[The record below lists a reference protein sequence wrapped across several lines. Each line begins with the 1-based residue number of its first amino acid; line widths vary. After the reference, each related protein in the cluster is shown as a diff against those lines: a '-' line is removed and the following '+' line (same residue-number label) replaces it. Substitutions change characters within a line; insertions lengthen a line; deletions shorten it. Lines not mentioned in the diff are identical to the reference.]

1 LDQKTQLA
9 SLITAGLI
17 LLIILFLTGFF
28 TILPNAVLGAVVID
42 AGLSLVKLKE
52 FQHYRLS
59 NRDFAAFLATA
70 LAVFFVVRTSTLTK
84 VFSDSASKRR
94 CLGTSAGTNV

>member
-1 LDQKTQLA
+1 MDQKTQLA

-17 LLIILFLTGFF
+17 LLTILFLTGFF

-42 AGLSLVKLKE
+42 TGLSLVKLKE
-52 FQHYRLS
+52 FQHHRLS

-70 LAVFFVVRTSTLTK
+70 LAVFFVVGTSTLSN
-84 VFSDSASKRR
+84 VFSDSSSKRR